1 MSVAKRGILLDIE
14 GTTSSISFVYDEMFP
29 YVRRELDSFLEQN
42 WNQAELTTAVDM
54 IADEAGHSSSHDWLA
69 SHPTSKDK
77 RAAVS
82 SEVIRL
88 MDADVKST
96 GLKLLQ
102 GQIWKSGFE
111 SGELKAH
118 LYPDVL
124 PSLQRWTDEGCD
136 IRIYSSGSVQAQQLF
151 FGHTVDGD
159 LLSFFRGHYDTTS
172 GPKRDA
178 DSYRKIAKD
187 YAIAARQIT
196 FYSDVPAE
204 LDAAS
209 QAGMSTYL
217 VCRPGNAPVATKDHV
232 KHERVTCFA

>member
-1 MSVAKRGILLDIE
+1 MSVAQRGILLDIE
-14 GTTSSISFVYDEMFP
+14 GTTSSISFVYDVMFP

-42 WNQAELTTAVDM
+42 WNQVELTTAVDR
-54 IADEAGHSSSHDWLA
+54 IADEAGHSSSHEWLA
-69 SHPTSKDK
+69 SHPTSNDK
-77 RAAVS
+77 RAEVS

-159 LLSFFRGHYDTTS
+159 LLSFFRGHYDTTT
-172 GPKRDA
+172 GPKREA
-178 DSYRKIAKD
+178 DSYRKIARD
-187 YAIAARQIT
+187 YGIAAQQIT
-196 FYSDVPAE
+196 FYSDVLAE

-209 QAGMSTYL
+209 QAGMATYL
-217 VCRPGNAPVATKDHV
+217 VCRPGNAPVTPENDV
-232 KHERVTCFA
+232 KHARVTCFA

>member
-1 MSVAKRGILLDIE
+1 
-14 GTTSSISFVYDEMFP
+14 MFP

-42 WNQAELTTAVDM
+42 WTQAELTTAVDM
-54 IADEAGHSSSHDWLA
+54 IADEAGHSSSPDWLA

-172 GPKRDA
+172 RPKRDA
-178 DSYRKIAKD
+178 ASYRKIAKD
-187 YAIAARQIT
+187 YAISARQIT